1 MRVPWLL
8 FPPFALSAVLN
19 AQKKCFM
26 QDESSSSQ
34 SSDLGVLMNALSN
47 QEFGSIQGSGGTWYV
62 DCNFEIHFYLT
73 EIYKKKIDK
82 NSVFQAKPAP

>member
-1 MRVPWLL
+1 
-8 FPPFALSAVLN
+8 
-19 AQKKCFM
+19 
-26 QDESSSSQ
+26 
-34 SSDLGVLMNALSN
+34 MNTLSN